1 MLAEPAI
8 CRRYPGFVVPIPT
21 LPLALIN
28 IESVPDTVVPFVAYH
43 ATYPRVLLFTVPEP
57 TPREDVA
64 THVGAVPAPF
74 VLNMYPLV
82 EAARVARAVD
92 EEAYN
97 MPPLLADNIPVVSEM
112 AIDKDWVAIHDG
124 AAVPFDLRIV
134 PEAPAARVA

>member
-1 MLAEPAI
+1 M
-8 CRRYPGFVVPIPT
+8 
-21 LPLALIN
+21 
-28 IESVPDTVVPFVAYH
+28 
-43 ATYPRVLLFTVPEP
+43 FTVPDP
-57 TPREDVA
+57 TPRDEVA
-64 THVGAVPAPF
+64 THVGAVPAPL

-97 MPPLLADNIPVVSEM
+97 MSPLVYVELPVPPLLADNIPVVSEM